1 MILLILLKGILSFKI
16 FEAQRTL
23 IQMLLQCLIG
33 MIPFLTIMF
42 LSVLTFAL
50 VNLSL
55 DRQDGYKAYP
65 GDYI

>member
-1 MILLILLKGILSFKI
+1 
-16 FEAQRTL
+16 
-23 IQMLLQCLIG
+23 MLLQCLIG